1 MKPTVLVIDDEKT
14 FRIVAEEALS
24 AEGFTVTS
32 ASNGQAGLAAW
43 QREPCDSGDPRS
55 PPPRHRRHR
64 DPGDDDPGVAREEHR
79 HADRRGH
86 RLRRRHQRGAGAQAG
101 GLRLPVKAAPAPRV
115 PGHRAQGDR
124 GPAAARAGAPAD
136 RSRAGGDGRPGGR
149 LVGGDEEGDRHGR
162 QGRPGARHDRADPG
176 RVGDRQGA
184 DRRSDRAPHES
195 AARTVRS
202 WRSTA
207 PRCRRACSRASC
219 SATSAAPSPT
229 PRRRSGASSRRPTA
243 GPCCST
249 RSARCRWPPRPS
261 C

>member
-43 QREPCDSGDPRS
+43 QREPCDLVILD
-55 PPPRHRRHR
+55 RHLP
-64 DPGDDDPGVAREEHR
+64 DTDGIAILETMTRESREQEHR
-79 HADRRGH
+79 HADRGGH

-101 GLRLPVKAAPAPRV
+101 GLRLPVEAAPAPRV
-115 PGHRAQGDR
+115 PGHGAQGDR

-136 RSRAGGDGRPGGR
+136 RPRAGGDGGSGGR
-149 LVGGDEEGDRHGR
+149 LLGRHEEGDRHGR
-162 QGRPGARHDRADPG
+162 QGRRGARHHRPHPG
-176 RVGDRQGA
+176 GVGDRQGA
-184 DRRSDRAPHES
+184 DRRPDRAPHGRPQGRPVRGDQLRLGAGEP
-195 AARTVRS
+195 ARERAL
-202 WRSTA
+202 R
-207 PRCRRACSRASC
+207 PRARRLHRRQDAEAR
-219 SATSAAPSPT
+219 PLRGG
-229 PRRRSGASSRRPTA
+229 RRRHA
-243 GPCCST
+243 CCST